1 MTIGFIL
8 YIKNPDN
15 ISRKEAILAQEL
27 IGCDFCKFVNYEDS
41 DDFYLYELGTN
52 KCVPL
57 YSYSHL
63 VRNRIVI
70 HFVVAGKGT
79 VKLNGKKYDVGP
91 HQIFLIPDGIRTTYT
106 ADKNDPWEYIWLHI
120 GGPKIPLILKEA
132 GLTADN
138 PVYVPTACADKI
150 EELARDMLNNY
161 TRQYF
166 CVGNLYKIC
175 DYMIENSPEKKD
187 QNEKN
192 THVYVKN
199 VISYIQLKYSEPV
212 KIEDIADAIGLNRS
226 YLTRLFKDATG
237 YSLQDYLLTYRMK
250 MAAKMLGE
258 NVLSVAEI
266 AESVGYGDTFTFSKA
281 FKRHFG
287 KSPSAFR
294 GVDYSVATGMIPHKA
309 VVKKP
314 AKKK

>member
-1 MTIGFIL
+1 M
-8 YIKNPDN
+8 
-15 ISRKEAILAQEL
+15 AQEL
-27 IGCDFCKFVNYEDS
+27 SGCDFCKFVNYEDS

-52 KCVPL
+52 KCDPL

-63 VRNRIVI
+63 VKNRIII
-70 HFVVAGKGT
+70 HFVINGKGT
-79 VKLNGKKYDVGP
+79 VKVNGKKYAVGP
-91 HQIFLIPDGIRTTYT
+91 HQIFLIPDGIRTSYQ

-132 GLTADN
+132 GLTPDN
-138 PVYVPTACADKI
+138 PVYTPLACADEI
-150 EELARDMLNNY
+150 EKLAWDMLNNY

-175 DYMIENSPEKKD
+175 DYMIENSPVKKD
-187 QNEKN
+187 LATKN
-192 THVYVKN
+192 STLYVRN

-226 YLTRLFKDATG
+226 YLTRLFKESTG

-250 MAAKMLGE
+250 IAAKMLSE
-258 NVLSVAEI
+258 NTMSVAEI

-287 KSPSAFR
+287 KAPTSFR
-294 GVDYSVATGMIPHKA
+294 GVDYSVATGMIAYKA
-309 VVKKP
+309 NPKK
-314 AKKK
+314 